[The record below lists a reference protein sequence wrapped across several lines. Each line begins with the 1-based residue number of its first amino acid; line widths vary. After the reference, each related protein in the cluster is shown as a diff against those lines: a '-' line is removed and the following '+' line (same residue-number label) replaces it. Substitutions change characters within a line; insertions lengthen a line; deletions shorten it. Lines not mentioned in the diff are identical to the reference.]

1 MVSWVW
7 WGRRN
12 REDAGCPFR
21 KELRIDDRASVS
33 ARFAETREALEGWG
47 AMLFRA
53 GSSRR
58 AHAGKGRLVAN
69 CKAPSPGNYQYAQN
83 EVV

>member
-12 REDAGCPFR
+12 REDAGYPFR

-33 ARFAETREALEGWG
+33 ARFAETREAL
-47 AMLFRA
+47 
-53 GSSRR
+53 
-58 AHAGKGRLVAN
+58 
-69 CKAPSPGNYQYAQN
+69 
-83 EVV
+83 